1 MLLDITCLVL
11 ILYSTIPRWTCKLL
25 SLHVREVKCLGMES
39 KPAHG
44 LTEWGNTEQTEK
56 NEILP
61 FPMLVQ
67 QCLRFQGITLCLLRG
82 EPSWSPWSCKNLI
95 FVLGDS
101 LPSPVKRC
109 TVSVSFLHNDVVV
122 RALLLEKGMFSELSS
137 AWRTSACSFHCSG
150 ECNQSCWLWWIASD
164 NGCEFTI
171 TE

>member
-1 MLLDITCLVL
+1 MYSSKEIQIVTLLIMIQKVNVYVHNSFSYSNSLEDMLISDGERLNSKQEKSMLLDITCLVL

-67 QCLRFQGITLCLLRG
+67 QCLRFQGITLCLLRS
-82 EPSWSPWSCKNLI
+82 EPSWSP
-95 FVLGDS
+95 
-101 LPSPVKRC
+101 
-109 TVSVSFLHNDVVV
+109 
-122 RALLLEKGMFSELSS
+122 
-137 AWRTSACSFHCSG
+137 
-150 ECNQSCWLWWIASD
+150 
-164 NGCEFTI
+164 
-171 TE
+171 